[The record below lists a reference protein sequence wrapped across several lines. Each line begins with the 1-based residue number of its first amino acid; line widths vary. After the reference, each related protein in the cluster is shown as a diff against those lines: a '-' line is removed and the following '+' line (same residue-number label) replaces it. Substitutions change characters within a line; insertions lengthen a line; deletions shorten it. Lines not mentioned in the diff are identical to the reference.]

1 MSTTEPPSMGGN
13 RKNGSSRI
21 RRRPRIFRV
30 YPMPAVLLL
39 LLALLTSVGA
49 QIGLS
54 TLAGTKGTCG
64 STGDGGDPTAALLK
78 VPYAVAVDIFQ
89 NVYIADQ
96 ANHKVRLVTVPIA
109 VGARRGRQMLTASYV
124 INTLAGT
131 GTAGSTGDGADASS
145 ALLNTPSGLQVTTS
159 GLVYVADTG
168 NHKIRLIDQ
177 SKNNQITT
185 LVGTGT
191 AGSADGAAAVAR
203 LNAPTAVTFD
213 TSGNV
218 YIADT
223 GNNKIRMVSA
233 TGIVSTLAGGGTGS
247 DTGVGA

>member
-1 MSTTEPPSMGGN
+1 
-13 RKNGSSRI
+13 
-21 RRRPRIFRV
+21 
-30 YPMPAVLLL
+30 MPAVLLL

-64 STGDGGDPTAALLK
+64 STGDGGDPTAALLN

-203 LNAPTAVTFD
+203 LNTPTAVTFD